1 MDGMSVADARLVRRV
16 ARLLVA
22 DGGVPNV
29 AAATD
34 AVERELNSESYDG
47 DGTTDVGFM
56 VDLVVSEA
64 ERWASVGP
72 VESKIVRKVA
82 ARLRRRGATTVDRS
96 VALTEVEATMDA
108 FDYDGSAAA
117 DDLADLALDAAR
129 RPLTDHERETAA
141 LRAVERRM
149 NAIALETGAS
159 HGCVSDA
166 VADNVSGP
174 RDDEDWFRTLAV
186 LDRIQVSADFSEP
199 GSGHRSEPGLALV
212 SNVPYV
218 NVPYVNVPYVNV
230 PYVLRKDELQVA
242 VEDLAP
248 AQDAPDCPFERYVF
262 AQFVRDKRHG
272 CSLAEFDRRCALC
285 IRVLWQAPESP
296 RLTKIRG
303 HLWRSENP
311 KELRRAIRHT
321 E

>member
-218 NVPYVNVPYVNV
+218 NVPYV
-230 PYVLRKDELQVA
+230 LRKDELQVA